1 MQCMWSCIYIFIYAA
16 CFYSFSPLS
25 LSVYVYLH
33 RQMYTRSCAVVP
45 VDPEIFFQ
53 QAYFSAERRMHK
65 SRALC
70 WNWLNTSCSMDSR
83 SDPIRYY
90 LSISFLMKK
99 QVANGH
105 TSITNSY
112 HGIEWAAQALCA
124 VLRFQEAEA
133 RSDGVMASYTWH
145 GCNVD
150 CAQLR
155 FGRIYDL
162 CTDLQTS

>member
-1 MQCMWSCIYIFIYAA
+1 MLHAFIL
-16 CFYSFSPLS
+16 SFILSLLS
-25 LSVYVYLH
+25 LSLYMSIYIDRCIHVVA
-33 RQMYTRSCAVVP
+33 QWFQWIQRS
-45 VDPEIFFQ
+45 FFNRLISLRRGECTNH
-53 QAYFSAERRMHK
+53 AHSAE
-65 SRALC
+65 
-70 WNWLNTSCSMDSR
+70 TDSILLVPWT

-155 FGRIYDL
+155 FGRIYDDL

>member
-1 MQCMWSCIYIFIYAA
+1 MLHAFIL
-16 CFYSFSPLS
+16 SLLS

-45 VDPEIFFQ
+45 VDPEIFFNRLISLRSGECTNH
-53 QAYFSAERRMHK
+53 AHSAE
-65 SRALC
+65 
-70 WNWLNTSCSMDSR
+70 TDSILLVPWT

-155 FGRIYDL
+155 FGRIYDDL